1 MSTTV
6 HTADGREGRIIES
19 ETVRGK
25 TRHRVAGI
33 SFDKWYPE
41 TQVHLA
47 SEEDGWMPIPQD
59 REQADPYS
67 DPGLPPEGD
76 VGPEL
81 GGDLPP
87 DDSMGDILQGL
98 SEYAA
103 TGELSPE
110 DQAQYAGSPDPE
122 TILGF
127 RTAGPGD
134 HVDESNS
141 VALPWNP
148 DPQHDAV
155 VPAAEASWGPGE
167 YTIDADERLHPADSL
182 SFHDV
187 EHSEAGPTPGPA
199 PHLFAAYEV
208 ESRRQAGL
216 GDAWDAAGSALGDV
230 YNAGTVP
237 STDSPMKDLG
247 TAAGQVGDAIGSGV
261 SNTWNALTSPDVT
274 QGKAVPEPAP
284 PTTNINAS
292 FADWARSLDDET
304 PSDEYAALDSHDW
317 LRAHGD
323 EGERLVS
330 RDEIP
335 EILREQQYQDDA
347 AAGLD
352 RAAARLGDKY
362 VDIGYGIITADH
374 FHDPVQMFRDDP
386 HGFIARRGGATA
398 VSAADAEMDR
408 YGALVEHDQVIRLAA
423 WRDITAK
430 AKRLRAE
437 GKITVNDISPDRIY
451 ATVQGDNGVYET
463 LITKGSS
470 LGGYD
475 AYGARGDQHVGNWH
489 CSCKWGDWAF
499 KRRFTFIGRL
509 CSHGL
514 ASYWEMQAAHQAQA
528 AGESGY
534 RDPRRTR
541 VRTKRGYVDHFPEDR
556 PLHRDRGLGPLIDHY
571 GPHDDFD
578 PEQVFADRTR
588 DAQDYA
594 RRSDLPGDADDV
606 PLGLHANLRAA
617 DLLRMT
623 PRSMTPDLNFIDA
636 PDHSTETVDVTGLKE
651 LDMKGAS
658 DQGELPADAASE
670 KDREAARHLGR
681 RMVALLAEQ
690 ILPDFEEWYAKNNGR
705 QLDQAR
711 PTEVASAVVDYAR
724 ERGLDQATSEMLQEF
739 VAQNFSAE
747 DTQPGADAEPEIK
760 HFEIAAGRYLMAA
773 MRTAVDSSGGFSD
786 FSHRNDDGSVSQ
798 RSGDTFSQSATPGQR
813 DNPANTEADNQ
824 DDPSYAPGSMFRNPG
839 GVSGQTSVF
848 DGVGSG
854 KPGLTTVQP
863 GGTGGA
869 PQALPHGPAGTDN
882 GPHGSPTGGPVQP
895 TGIGNAAPGGGGSGG
910 SAAPVPGSGK
920 AMSWGGP
927 NATAPAAGSGGWG
940 PSGSGGKG
948 GDYTVQSGD
957 NLTDIAKSQGVSLDS
972 LEKGNAGAMS
982 SGTNIG
988 VNPDLIHPGDKLTL
1002 PGGGSAASGLGNSAG
1017 GGGSGGSAAASPGW
1031 GMKVPSGGA
1040 SPSAGWGMASGSGG
1054 GGTPA
1059 ATPTATPSSTPPGG
1073 GGFSSP
1079 GNTNPALSTPS
1090 TPTVSPLDAF
1100 APTKPPTAPATKSSR
1115 RRHYVLASDDALLN
1129 HLRELSSG
1137 AVSPEHT
1144 DDVRHTI
1151 DELRERGADA
1161 SFLVATVRQA
1171 TGGAAGPNIGAPAA
1185 PTGAPAAPALGNQGD
1200 PLPAGMPQSGTGAM
1214 PGDAGYGIAASLRQ
1228 ADDSGAGAAA
1238 AMGTAGPGFP
1248 TTVIPVGG
1256 YSSEDSATMPPPML
1270 PTARHHRADSD
1281 FGTTPPRPQG
1291 PSTASETGGTGE
1303 ALPGGSGGAVQQDT
1317 IPGASGPTTSF
1328 SGGGSGGGGLGGDFM
1343 STMQQV
1349 MPMISGVASGIGG
1362 LLGGGGLGSLA
1373 SGLGGILGALPK
1385 NDEDD
1390 HPLLGEQAITV
1401 GDVPTSFAGTGPDHQ
1416 HWMSSSEDYVKAHEE
1431 RHRHDIDDFEGDI
1444 LKYSGSF
1451 GAALRQ
1457 ANAFDNYADWGF
1469 AETDS
1474 ADPSDWG
1481 SVEQFLSDAQ
1491 DRQGYLGVTEPAKTD
1506 IKEHLHYTQASSEF
1520 ARHLAA
1526 ANAGY
1531 FGVGAAPGLPTTD
1544 GLSHSN
1550 GAANLKG
1557 VIKPKKV
1564 RPPKAPKLPAAIPS
1578 VQPQAQQMAAPQF
1591 SAPPPET
1598 GGPTALAQPRTSA
1611 LARPGQVAPLVT
1623 SERPGGIQRQAAQV
1637 GAGHLA
1643 PVFAEMGFSPPPE
1656 PQYAAYEPAAPV
1668 AVVDYNPYR
1677 QAAAGPTHT
1686 SPWDDVSYLPGQ
1698 DPVGQAPPP
1707 VNRHHAGMSM
1717 QAQHVAHDP
1726 TAASLMGEYRDP
1738 TPGSYQRTN
1747 DASDVVRQ
1755 FQASMGGDSWASDYT
1770 PTGAGGFDVSAGANQ
1785 FLQRTAGRVFSQAD
1799 QLRLEQESH
1808 VLGARNLDELDLRNT
1823 HYMDGV

>member
-6 HTADGREGRIIES
+6 HTAHGEGRIIES
-19 ETVRGK
+19 ETVRGT

-33 SFDKWYPE
+33 GFDVWLPE

-47 SEEDGWMPIPQD
+47 SAEDGWMPIPQD

-76 VGPEL
+76 FGPEF

-594 RRSDLPGDADDV
+594 QRSDLPGDADDV

-651 LDMKGAS
+651 LDMKGAG

-747 DTQPGADAEPEIK
+747 DTAPGADAEPEIK

-773 MRTAVDSSGGFSD
+773 MTRTADVWDDFATPNLLGDNPVTGKPTGTGLFGGGGGFS
-786 FSHRNDDGSVSQ
+786 SPGVPASAENDYQGTLSGPQGSTPDAVGQ
-798 RSGDTFSQSATPGQR
+798 RGDPSINRTSLPQQNRSADPSINRTSLPTNGQDPALADVKSGPAPGQAGNNG
-813 DNPANTEADNQ
+813 DLSTK
-824 DDPSYAPGSMFRNPG
+824 G
-839 GVSGQTSVF
+839 T
-848 DGVGSG
+848 
-854 KPGLTTVQP
+854 
-863 GGTGGA
+863 GTGGA
-869 PQALPHGPAGTDN
+869 
-882 GPHGSPTGGPVQP
+882 GGWLS
-895 TGIGNAAPGGGGSGG
+895 PGGG
-910 SAAPVPGSGK
+910 A
-920 AMSWGGP
+920 
-927 NATAPAAGSGGWG
+927 
-940 PSGSGGKG
+940 GKG

-957 NLTDIAKSQGVSLDS
+957 TLTDIAKSQGVSLDS

-988 VNPDLIHPGDKLTL
+988 ANPDLIHPGDTLKL
-1002 PGGGSAASGLGNSAG
+1002 PGSGSTGGGWGGPASSSAAPSQVSGVGPAGTPMKDPASFATSAPASSSSAAGGSQ
-1017 GGGSGGSAAASPGW
+1017 
-1031 GMKVPSGGA
+1031 
-1040 SPSAGWGMASGSGG
+1040 
-1054 GGTPA
+1054 PA
-1059 ATPTATPSSTPPGG
+1059 ATPTSTPSSTPPGG
-1073 GGFSSP
+1073 GGFSFP

-1100 APTKPPTAPATKSSR
+1100 APTKPPTTPATKSSR
-1115 RRHYVLASDDALLN
+1115 RHYVLSSDDALLN

-1171 TGGAAGPNIGAPAA
+1171 
-1185 PTGAPAAPALGNQGD
+1185 
-1200 PLPAGMPQSGTGAM
+1200 
-1214 PGDAGYGIAASLRQ
+1214 
-1228 ADDSGAGAAA
+1228 
-1238 AMGTAGPGFP
+1238 
-1248 TTVIPVGG
+1248 
-1256 YSSEDSATMPPPML
+1256 
-1270 PTARHHRADSD
+1270 DSD

-1291 PSTASETGGTGE
+1291 PPTSAETGGTGE

-1564 RPPKAPKLPAAIPS
+1564 HPPKAPKLPAAIPS

-1707 VNRHHAGMSM
+1707 VNRHHAAMSM

-1808 VLGARNLDELDLRNT
+1808 VLGARNLDELDLSGT
-1823 HYMDGV
+1823 HYLDGM